1 MKTYKDML
9 FTEQMIK
16 DSGYII
22 ENNIIE
28 KVDVNIIAHFNNEV
42 CFEIYCK
49 NIVPYSNRANT
60 KGLGTIIKTIVK
72 LFGIEN
78 EDGIRMSQIKNI
90 PCRLIFE
97 DNNTNNFGCKAIG
110 IGHFMNDRFILFDD
124 LATIGID

>member
-1 MKTYKDML
+1 MKTYKDIL
-9 FTEQMIK
+9 LTEQMIH
-16 DSGYII
+16 DSGYKV

-42 CFEIYCK
+42 FFEIYCK

-60 KGLGTIIKTIVK
+60 KGLGAIIKTIVK

-78 EDGIRMSQIKNI
+78 EDGIRISLIKDI
-90 PCRLIFE
+90 PCRLVFE
-97 DNNTNNFGCKAIG
+97 NNNTDNFGCRAVG

-124 LATIGID
+124 LATIGVD